1 MPRARNLKPGFFKD
15 AKVVACSFPARLLFE
30 GLWCLADYKGRLKY
44 VPIEI
49 KMELFP
55 ADDVD
60 VESLIGELTDQGL
73 IQIYRDHSGSA
84 LVQVTNFELHQN
96 PHQNER
102 FGKDKKP
109 LPCLPGPDEC
119 LPDESTEKSHTKQE
133 VEDALRVLRE
143 YSESNPADS
152 LLLIPDSCTSTE
164 GVSPDGD
171 SPGDESPDSEK
182 PKRFVASK
190 IELPDEVNHDAWLEW
205 CAFRSKRRKPVSE
218 DAAVKQIKL
227 LREHTKPVQQQIVD
241 HSIQNDYQGLFE
253 PKGNP
258 YANTAG
264 NPGRSTPRRQT
275 AADRLREQASRL

>member
-1 MPRARNLKPGFFKD
+1 M
-15 AKVVACSFPARLLFE
+15 ACSFPARLLFE
-30 GLWCLADYKGRLKY
+30 GLWCLADYTGRLKY

-60 VESLIGELTDQGL
+60 VESLMGELADQGL

-84 LVQVTNFELHQN
+84 LVQVTNFALHQN

-109 LPCLPGPDEC
+109 LPCLPSPEEC
-119 LPDESTEKSHTKQE
+119 ECAEEAEKGHTKQE
-133 VEDALRVLRE
+133 VEYALRVLRE

-152 LLLIPDSCTSTE
+152 LFLIPDSCTSTD

-171 SPGDESPDSEK
+171 PLGDESPDPEK

-190 IELPDEVNHDAWLEW
+190 IDLPDEINREAWQEW

-218 DAAVKQIKL
+218 DAAAKQIPL
-227 LREHTKPVQQQIVD
+227 LRRHTKSVQQQIID
-241 HSIQNDYQGLFE
+241 NSIQNDYQGLFE

-258 YANTAG
+258 YANGSGSDGGAQ
-264 NPGRSTPRRQT
+264 PRKQT
-275 AADRLREQASRL
+275 AADRMRAQAASL